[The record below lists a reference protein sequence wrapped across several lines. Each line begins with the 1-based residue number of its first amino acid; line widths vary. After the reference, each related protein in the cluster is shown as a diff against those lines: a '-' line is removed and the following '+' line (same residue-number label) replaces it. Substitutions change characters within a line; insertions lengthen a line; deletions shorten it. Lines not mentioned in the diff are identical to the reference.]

1 MELLTASVEPTAAN
15 NLNDEKTAPSD
26 TLYNGNNLS
35 GFTASISVNRYAVNV
50 LNSSILNSGSI
61 PEDYQMNIP
70 ANTTSYTISING
82 ASLINVPY
90 SLFISNYKSKI
101 KDFRFEL
108 YSLFTK
114 LKTLN

>member
-1 MELLTASVEPTAAN
+1 VELLTASVEPTAAN

-35 GFTASISVNRYAVNV
+35 GFTASISANRYAINF
-50 LNSSILNSGSI
+50 LNSGSI

-70 ANTTSYTISING
+70 ANTISING